1 MIVLSESTEQI
12 EPSASASENKLMT
25 EAAQLL
31 GCKVYHIPRDFER
44 CGTAENALWHI
55 SNYSQITAG
64 IWIGY
69 IPEFERYQAIY
80 YAALAKGI
88 KLLNT
93 PLEHQTALEFDLFY
107 PHLKGLTPESLVIT
121 STSEC
126 IEAGELLGF
135 PLFIKGAVQSQKM
148 QGWKSCI
155 ANNQEE
161 LISTTEGLLKL
172 KYHSRGRVILRKLE
186 KLRHKRLAPNGFPMG
201 REFRC
206 FIHNQQIL
214 KYGYY
219 WDGEDELSKLSKPEE
234 TQVLKLAVLASE
246 CLGVPYIAID
256 IGQLE
261 SGEWIVIETADAQ
274 FAGLSHIPALELWN
288 KLKDIY
294 Y

>member
-12 EPSASASENKLMT
+12 ERSPSANENKLMT
-25 EAAQLL
+25 DAAQLL

-44 CGTAENALWHI
+44 CGKAENALWHI
-55 SNYSQITAG
+55 PNYPQETAA

-69 IPEFERYQAIY
+69 IPEFERYEAIY
-80 YAALAKGI
+80 QAALAKGI
-88 KLLNT
+88 KLINT
-93 PLEHQTALEFDLFY
+93 PLEHRTALEFDLFY
-107 PHLKGLTPESLVIT
+107 PPLKGLTPDTLVIT
-121 STSEC
+121 STNEC

-135 PLFIKGAVQSQKM
+135 PVFVKGSVQSRKM

-161 LISTTEGLLKL
+161 LLRLTECLLKL
-172 KYHSRGRVILRKLE
+172 KYYSRGRVIVRKLV
-186 KLRHKRLAPNGFPMG
+186 KLWHKRLAPNGFPMG

-206 FIHNQQIL
+206 FIYNQEIL

-219 WDGEDELSKLSKPEE
+219 WDDKNDFGKLSKEE
-234 TQVLKLAVLASE
+234 EKQVLSLAVIASQR
-246 CLGVPYIAID
+246 LKVPYLAID

-274 FAGLSHIPALELWN
+274 FAGLCQIPALELWN
-288 KLKDIY
+288 KLKDISY
-294 Y
+294 